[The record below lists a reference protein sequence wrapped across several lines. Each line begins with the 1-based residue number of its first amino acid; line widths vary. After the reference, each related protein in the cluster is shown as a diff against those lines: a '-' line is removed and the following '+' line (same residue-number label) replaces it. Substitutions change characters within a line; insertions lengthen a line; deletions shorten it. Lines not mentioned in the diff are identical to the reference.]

1 MTDSPT
7 IIDPPANDP
16 PRPDSRRKITCEFCE
31 CELGMSGEYKQLSE
45 TAKRYRKLKD
55 DNEKLEGT
63 LATVRQEKEDLA
75 RKLEEL
81 KPKDRGGDSKR
92 GLML

>member
-1 MTDSPT
+1 MTPEDILNPSIPT
-7 IIDPPANDP
+7 PEV
-16 PRPDSRRKITCEFCE
+16 PRNRKITCEFCE
-31 CELGMSGEYKQLSE
+31 CELGMSGEYKSLSE
-45 TAKRYRKLKD
+45 KAKKLRKLAD

-75 RKLEEL
+75 RRLQEL
-81 KPKDRGGDSKR
+81 QAAPKKEKSPS